1 MENENNNKKV
11 LLAKL
16 GTCVSKGSK
25 LSLDEK
31 ISRTLQA
38 FKDYIDSSK
47 GETNTLTS
55 NTVSKVIP
63 SLEPALLGQVAE
75 NIPLQ
80 KYDVIKTVI
89 ASMPHY
95 AIVYTIDTEFNV
107 AWVVPITSDIT
118 IDIAV
123 SIKESRIFKTFYIP
137 YLCPVF
143 LNKNH
148 YKFITIFDSKKDFDN
163 LIHAIKNYNRT
174 ILKV

>member
-1 MENENNNKKV
+1 MENDKEKI
-11 LLAKL
+11 LLSNL
-16 GTCVSKGSK
+16 GRCVSKGCK
-25 LSLDEK
+25 LSFDEK
-31 ISRTLQA
+31 IKRSLQA
-38 FKDYIDSSK
+38 FRDYLESSK

-63 SLEPALLGQVAE
+63 NLEPELLGQVAE

-123 SIKESRIFKTFYIP
+123 PIKESRIFKTFYVP

-143 LNKNH
+143 LNKNQ

-163 LIHAIKNYNRT
+163 LVRAIKNYNRI